1 MDAHFTRHVLAHQG
15 REFSNVGDV
24 ETLFGVGLVA
34 RRYVKKRV
42 VAKGTRQA
50 VVKTVTL
57 TALGLIG
64 ALWRVVVHEVDW
76 RSTQVCIRRWIGA
89 ASFGCL
95 ACDFHRVMEGR
106 QVLTFHEVG
115 ETMSVHIPPR
125 RVPEHFLGTLAHA
138 GNTARV
144 FPLSALDLQAKHGG
158 GSEQSAL
165 QRNLPEIP
173 RFKN

>member
-76 RSTQVCIRRWIGA
+76 RV
-89 ASFGCL
+89 
-95 ACDFHRVMEGR
+95 V
-106 QVLTFHEVG
+106 V
-115 ETMSVHIPPR
+115 
-125 RVPEHFLGTLAHA
+125 
-138 GNTARV
+138 
-144 FPLSALDLQAKHGG
+144 
-158 GSEQSAL
+158 
-165 QRNLPEIP
+165 
-173 RFKN
+173 